1 MGIKPPEGLF
11 IIAGASPDT
20 TNLGVTALCYSVLST
35 LRAHCPNASVGV
47 LDGGNGIR
55 RDRFLIGEAE
65 IEVYRIGLR
74 IGRRYDLTSN
84 ASRVRWSLRHP
95 SIPNPIARALR
106 SARAVLDISGGDS
119 FTDLYGP
126 KRFHSVVTIK
136 RLALDAGCPLILL
149 PQTYGPFRD
158 PECKAVAADL
168 CRRATAAWARDSRS
182 FAILKDLLG
191 DSFDP
196 ERHHDGVDVA
206 FLLPERDPNSA
217 LPQPIR
223 TLLNERPRPIAGLN
237 VSGLIYNDP
246 ESAKTRYGFKA
257 DYNALC
263 LQLVEALVADGAEV
277 LLIPHV
283 GPPPPNVESDPTANA
298 DLLARLSPATRSR
311 VHAVPF
317 LHDPQAA
324 KWVIARVDWFCGM
337 RMHATIAGLSSGVPT
352 AAISYSPKTLGVF
365 EACGVGDAVHDPTRS
380 AEAILLSKVIQA
392 FRSRGPSAS
401 RGQHS
406 IQLKS
411 IAASLTPT
419 LMLTLA
425 KQLPTAVGKPRSD
438 RRSQAIAP

>member
-1 MGIKPPEGLF
+1 MGAQAPEGLL
-11 IIAGASPDT
+11 IVAGAAPDT
-20 TNLGVTALCYSVLST
+20 ANLGVSALCYAT
-35 LRAHCPNASVGV
+35 LAGLREHCPDAPLGV

-55 RDRFLIGEAE
+55 RDRFLIGDAE

-74 IGRRYDLTSN
+74 IGRRYDLVSN

-95 SIPNPIARALR
+95 AIPNPIARAFR

-126 KRFHSVVTIK
+126 KRFHSVVTTK
-136 RLALDAGCPLILL
+136 RLALEAGCPLILL

-158 PECKAVAADL
+158 PECKAIASDL

-206 FLLPERDPNSA
+206 FLLPERDPGAA
-217 LPQPIR
+217 LPQSIR
-223 TLLNERPRPIAGLN
+223 TLLDERPRSIAGLN
-237 VSGLIYNDP
+237 ISGLIYNDP
-246 ESAKTRYGFKA
+246 ESARTRYGFRA

-263 LQLVEALVADGAEV
+263 LQLVEALVADGADV

-283 GPPPPNVESDPTANA
+283 GSRRTSVESDPSANEH
-298 DLLARLSPATRSR
+298 LLSRLSPTARSR

-317 LHDPQAA
+317 LNDPQAA

-352 AAISYSPKTLGVF
+352 AAISYSPKTIGVF
-365 EACGVGDAVHDPTRS
+365 EACGVGDAVQDPTRN

-392 FRSRGPSAS
+392 FRSRDPSAS
-401 RGQHS
+401 RGRQS

-411 IAASLTPT
+411 TAASLTPK

-425 KQLPTAVGKPRSD
+425 KQPPTAVGNSRSD
-438 RRSQAIAP
+438 RRFQAIAP